1 MFFTRDSEIQS
12 LQQEIANLKTM
23 VGVLSGRMEIEQ
35 GRVDALADKANA
47 GTLTEIEQSEYD
59 QYLAAFHFVTIL
71 QARARRFIQS

>member
-35 GRVDALADKANA
+35 GRVDALFKLYPHGIKKN
-47 GTLTEIEQSEYD
+47 GEPRKKPGRPRK
-59 QYLAAFHFVTIL
+59 VVV
-71 QARARRFIQS
+71 